1 MVTLR
6 EFVQAFRELR
16 LNPSQPVFGQVELL
30 PIGNILGALP
40 SRASG
45 VVSPTSMLPGDD
57 HRYEPARELIQM
69 VGSQGS
75 NRLTA

>member
-16 LNPSQPVFGQVELL
+16 LNPSQPVLGHVELP
-30 PIGNILGALP
+30 PIDDILGALP

-45 VVSPTSMLPGDD
+45 VTAPAFMYPAMIIGVSP
-57 HRYEPARELIQM
+57 
-69 VGSQGS
+69 QGS
-75 NRLTA
+75 SFKWRAARGAID